1 MAASLTLNDRILT
14 LTVDGV
20 ESSVDLSNIRGDIGV
35 RGVQGSV
42 NEEEVRKWISEAVA
56 NIPTI
61 PSAEGV
67 SY

>member
-1 MAASLTLNDRILT
+1 MAVSLTLNNRILT
-14 LTVDGV
+14 LTIDGAT
-20 ESSVDLSNIRGDIGV
+20 SSVDLSNIRGDIGV

-42 NEEEVRKWISEAVA
+42 SEDDVRKWIDEKFA
-56 NIPTI
+56 NI